1 MPSAGDPRKHGFIGR
16 ALVSNRLGETLLSKK
31 IALPV
36 FAGDALSSVAYAP
49 GEISITLSV
58 AGLAACRTGE

>member
-1 MPSAGDPRKHGFIGR
+1 MPSASEPRKHGFIGR
-16 ALVSNRLGETLLSKK
+16 ALVSNRLGETLLSEK

-49 GEISITLSV
+49 GEIYITLSV
-58 AGLAACRTGE
+58 AGLAAYRTGE

>member
-16 ALVSNRLGETLLSKK
+16 ALVSNRLDETPLSKT
-31 IALPV
+31 IPLPV

-58 AGLAACRTGE
+58 AGLAAYRTGE

>member
-1 MPSAGDPRKHGFIGR
+1 MASSGGHLR
-16 ALVSNRLGETLLSKK
+16 ATASVKPLLSKK

-36 FAGDALSSVAYAP
+36 FAGDALSSLAYAP

-58 AGLAACRTGE
+58 AGLAAYRTGE